1 LRGILPI
8 GGVWTPILNGTY
20 RIFDLVASSFMMK
33 SASPVPYPFRPFL
46 LELVFIM
53 NGLQSK
59 TVERVSCYRVTTGFA
74 LELKDDS
81 TLSSVHV
88 TGHSLGGGLA
98 IITGAQAA
106 IPAVALSGPNAKI
119 SGKSFDPPVTEEQ
132 LNRYTFNIRPDR
144 DIVSRFDDV
153 ANNFQNIRCEAD
165 ANDFMGCHGFVRS
178 LCELMYTR
186 GTGTR
191 PAICECHTLYGY
203 PKPFTDGDENFD
215 ELCGDSI
222 ET

>member
-1 LRGILPI
+1 
-8 GGVWTPILNGTY
+8 
-20 RIFDLVASSFMMK
+20 
-33 SASPVPYPFRPFL
+33 
-46 LELVFIM
+46 M
-53 NGLQSK
+53 NGLQVK
-59 TVERVSCYRVTTGFA
+59 TVERVSFYRVTTGFA
-74 LELKDDS
+74 LELKADP
-81 TLSSVHV
+81 TFSSVQV

-98 IITGAQAA
+98 IITGAQAG

-153 ANNFQNIRCEAD
+153 ADNFQNIRCEAD
-165 ANDFMGCHGFVRS
+165 ANDFIGCHAFVRS
-178 LCELMYTR
+178 LCEIMYTC
-186 GTGTR
+186 GTGIR

-203 PKPFTDGDENFD
+203 PMPVTDGDEDFD
-215 ELCGDSI
+215 ELCADSI